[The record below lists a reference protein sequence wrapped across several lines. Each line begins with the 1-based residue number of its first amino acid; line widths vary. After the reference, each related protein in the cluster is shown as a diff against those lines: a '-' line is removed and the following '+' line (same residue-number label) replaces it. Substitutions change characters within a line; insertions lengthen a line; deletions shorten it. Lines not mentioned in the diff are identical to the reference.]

1 MRTAFTLLVL
11 LAATVTAKPA
21 CYSKLPG
28 EESPFTWRENP
39 LPEGYTQ
46 LPTNFN
52 WGDVNGTNYLTLI
65 LNQFLPQYCGSCW
78 AHGTT
83 SAISD
88 RIAIIRKGAFP
99 EINLSVQVLL
109 TCDTKNGGCHGGT
122 QMGAYKWIHTHG
134 ISDTTCAPY
143 QALSYSE
150 GLVCDKL
157 AHCRECDSANNCRVP
172 THYNTY
178 KIQEYGSIPFSVQ
191 AIQNEILAR
200 GPVSCGIVSDPIL
213 NCTGPGV
220 FATNETG
227 SIDHIVSIVGW
238 GQTTDG
244 TPYWLIRNEWGEYW
258 GDNGFLKL
266 YRGNNTL
273 KIEEDCT
280 YAVPTNT
287 WSNQTYPQT
296 PKSFVAPQVKETLF
310 PDNFKR
316 AGSLLPDPE
325 EAKNLRSDNRHLT
338 LLDVRAFPDN
348 FWYGNDSNTNYL
360 SWTMNQNAPQFCNS
374 AWLMASLASL
384 ADRINLENGNGFPR
398 VVLSAQAVINC
409 LGGGSCQGGSLGGF
423 FQYLYTGFVP
433 EYGCQ
438 IYLAKNPS
446 AFTCSAIDICKN
458 CLDSSCWAVS
468 SYPAW
473 TVSQI
478 GTVVG
483 PDNMKKEIFSRGPIV
498 CPIMSTKK
506 FEQYTS
512 GVFSEFVPTPTPN
525 HAVEV
530 VGWGK
535 DPTGQE
541 YWVVRNSWGT
551 SWGLAGYAQIRMYDG
566 NLGLDSNDCWWGQP
580 SRLTETER
588 IARSEKM
595 ELRTRLITDTQNLS
609 AKTE

>member
-1 MRTAFTLLVL
+1 MKCFILFLALLCV
-11 LAATVTAKPA
+11 AVSTKRA
-21 CYSKLPG
+21 CYTKLPG
-28 EESPFTWRENP
+28 EESPFTWKENQ
-39 LPEGYTQ
+39 LPEGYSQ
-46 LPTNFN
+46 IPQNFN
-52 WGDVNGTNYLTLI
+52 WGDINGTNYLTLI

-88 RIAIIRKGAFP
+88 RIAIMRRGAFP

-122 QMGAYKWIHTHG
+122 QMGAYKWIHSHG

-150 GLVCDKL
+150 GLVCDKE
-157 AHCRECDSANNCRVP
+157 AHCKECDSTNNCRVP
-172 THYNTY
+172 KHYNTY
-178 KIQEYGSIPFSVQ
+178 KIQEYGSVPFSVQ
-191 AIQNEILAR
+191 SIQNEILAR

-238 GQTTDG
+238 GETSDG
-244 TPYWLIRNEWGEYW
+244 TPYWLVRNEWGEYW

-280 YAVPTNT
+280 YAVPLDT

-296 PKSFVAPQVKETLF
+296 PKSFVTPTVQDEDLF
-310 PDNFKR
+310 STFTR
-316 AGSLLPDPE
+316 AGSLNPDPSTLNPSSLS
-325 EAKNLRSDNRHLT
+325 AKPTDNE
-338 LLDVRAFPDN
+338 LDIKALPDN
-348 FWYGNDSNTNYL
+348 FWFGNDTYTNYL
-360 SWTMNQNAPQFCNS
+360 SWTVNQNAPQFCDS
-374 AWLMASLASL
+374 AWLMAPLASL
-384 ADRINLENGNGFPR
+384 SDRINIANGNGFPR
-398 VVLSAQAVINC
+398 VVLSAQAIINC
-409 LGGGSCQGGSLGGF
+409 MGGGTCQGGSLGGLF
-423 FQYLYTGFVP
+423 DYLSTGFVP

-446 AFTCSAIDICKN
+446 AFTCNPIDICKN
-458 CLDSSCWAVS
+458 CLDSSCWAVD
-468 SYPAW
+468 SYPSW
-473 TVSQI
+473 SVSQF
-478 GTVVG
+478 GTVTG
-483 PDNMKKEIFSRGPIV
+483 PAAMKKEIFSRGPIA
-498 CPIMSTKK
+498 CPMLSTKK
-506 FEQYTS
+506 FEAYVS
-512 GVFSEFVPTPTPN
+512 GIFSEFVPTPTPN

-535 DPTGQE
+535 TPTNQE

-551 SWGLAGYAQIRMYDG
+551 SWGLSGYAQIKMYDN
-566 NLGLDSNDCWWGQP
+566 NLGLDSNACWWGVP
-580 SRLTETER
+580 TRLSEEQR
-588 IARSEKM
+588 ARREIEMRAKVQGT
-595 ELRTRLITDTQNLS
+595 LRTQ
-609 AKTE
+609 TE